1 MSRTTELLTYLVIF
15 EFNTSYTTRTCIKI
29 FGIILLFHVHGKH
42 LKGVISPLSIKN
54 FFVIDPNPI

>member
-15 EFNTSYTTRTCIKI
+15 EFNTSYTTRNCIKI

-54 FFVIDPNPI
+54 SF